1 MKKKIL
7 RCLPIILALVVTA
20 CGGKSSESKPD
31 NPSEHT
37 HTFAEDWSYDEG
49 YHWHAA
55 TCGHDEVKDK
65 AAHSFLESIDR
76 ETGVKII
83 ECSVC
88 HYKNYE
94 FVNVYTVVWMSEG
107 TVLARETYFEG
118 DVPSYKG
125 ATPTK
130 DRDADYNTY
139 EFIGWDKTPGPIA
152 SDTTYTAQFRQIV
165 HTHTAGRTAEE
176 NRREPTCTE
185 AGSYNIVTYCAEC
198 GKAYQSEPQTIPAL
212 GHNLEHVD
220 AREAT
225 CTTAGWNAYDYCT
238 RCSYSTKVEIPATGH
253 QHTNT
258 RIENQVEATCTTD
271 GSYDIVTYCL
281 DDGAVLNTE
290 HVVVPKLGHDLVN
303 VPAKPATCTES
314 GYEAYS
320 YCSRCDYTT
329 RVDVGPLGHDFVRNE
344 ETLVYECSRAG
355 CNETNGRDY
364 RAVVDALEPLHVGDV
379 FNNQSAS
386 ISFVNDDDALEF
398 VEVIYYVGSDLIFEN
413 GFEFTEAQEGQD
425 VTAVIYLA
433 VKNNTYVNN
442 RSGCLINVKV
452 EYDGVEYPCL
462 GSGAGDGKTVYC
474 YQFPFGKVLP
484 DTNEYTVTWKN
495 YNDTVLETDT
505 CHRGDTPSYDGET
518 PTRPATAAVEY
529 YFTGWDKEI
538 VPVTGNVEYIAQYGE
553 DPVIYS
559 VSFVD
564 HYRTYTRNYQYGM
577 TPDYTPNPDYYVEDG
592 VTYVFSDWDKPVV
605 PVTEETQYA
614 AVYVVTDVRYEL
626 NADGTGYIVSCVVN
640 SSSTADI
647 IVPDTWRGLPVVGV
661 KERAFRVSNA
671 KTIILP
677 DTVTS
682 IGNYAFN
689 NARAEKIVFGNGVTE
704 LPSECC
710 SFAQN
715 LKEVVLPNDLTT
727 IGDSAFYYTAL
738 EGCLHLPNSVTTLK
752 SRAFGHTKLEAIRLG
767 PNVSSLSNTAFE
779 ASYQLLDVV
788 NESSLTEEQ
797 ILNAGSYGSILSVV
811 QSVDQRGTVGVE
823 ENGIKYYIA
832 YGSTEKIVIGY
843 EGESGIFTIP
853 NGYSRI
859 KSYAFCENDNIKEV
873 NLGEIDNPGRCTF
886 AYSSIEVITISP
898 FMTVIPYAFLE
909 DCRSLT
915 TVNWAD
921 GACVVSVDE
930 RAFSGCIS
938 LTSLTFNEG
947 VVDLGENG
955 GGSGLLTDTGVTSFH
970 IPNSCQSISLS
981 GAKLSNL
988 TVGSENQYFK
998 VEDYGL
1004 YSKDGTCFYYAVQ
1017 NEAAKNFVIA
1027 DTVTKLY
1034 AYSIFRNDVIESLYI
1049 PASVQGYYGNY
1060 NIQFCCSCSN
1070 LETVTYGGTVEQFNS
1085 ILKKSYGTFA
1095 YCPKLTQITCS
1106 DGVVTL

>member
-65 AAHSFLESIDR
+65 AAHSFTESIDR

-125 ATPTK
+125 ATPAK

-139 EFIGWDKTPGPIA
+139 EFVGWDKTPGPIA
-152 SDTTYTAQFRQIV
+152 SDTTYTAQFRQIT
-165 HTHTAGRTAEE
+165 HTHSAGRTAEE
-176 NRREPTCTE
+176 DRREPTCTE

-238 RCSYSTKVEIPATGH
+238 K
-253 QHTNT
+253 
-258 RIENQVEATCTTD
+258 
-271 GSYDIVTYCL
+271 
-281 DDGAVLNTE
+281 
-290 HVVVPKLGHDLVN
+290 
-303 VPAKPATCTES
+303 
-314 GYEAYS
+314 
-320 YCSRCDYTT
+320 CDYTT
-329 RVDVGPLGHDFVRNE
+329 RGEDIAPGHNFVRNE

-355 CNETNGRDY
+355 CNATNGRDY
-364 RAVVDALEPLHVGDV
+364 KAVVEVLEPLYVGYTLDTQ
-379 FNNQSAS
+379 NATL
-386 ISFVNDDDALEF
+386 SFVNDDNALEF
-398 VEVIYYVGSDLIFEN
+398 AEVDFWVGSDLIYED
-413 GFEFTEAQEGQD
+413 GTEITEAELGLE
-425 VTAVIYLA
+425 VTAVVYLV
-433 VKNNTYVNN
+433 VKDNTYIKISN
-442 RSGCLINVKV
+442 GCLTNVKMA
-452 EYDGVEYPCL
+452 YDGVEYPCL
-462 GSGAGDGKTVYC
+462 GRMANTQGQMIYC
-474 YQFPFGKVLP
+474 YEFPFGQVLP
-484 DTNEYTVTWKN
+484 DTHEYTVTWKD
-495 YNDTVLETDT
+495 YDGTVLETDT
-505 CHRGDTPSYDGET
+505 CHRGDTPLYDGET

-592 VTYVFSDWDKPVV
+592 VTYVFSGWDKPVV
-605 PVTEETQYA
+605 PVTEATQYA

-626 NADGTGYIVSCVVN
+626 NADGTGYIVSCVVD
-640 SSSTADI
+640 SSSTLDI
-647 IVPDTWRGLPVVGV
+647 IVPDTWRDLPVVGV

-715 LKEVVLPNDLTT
+715 LKEVVLPNDLIT

-779 ASYQLLDVV
+779 ASYQLLDVI

-797 ILNAGSYGSILSVV
+797 ILNAGSYGSILSVI

-921 GACVVSVDE
+921 GACVSRVDE
-930 RAFSGCIS
+930 RAFTGCTS

-947 VVDLGENG
+947 VLNLGENG

-1004 YSKDGTCFYYAVQ
+1004 YSKDGTCFYYAIQ
-1017 NEAAKNFVIA
+1017 NEAAKDFVIA

-1070 LETVTYGGTVEQFNS
+1070 LETVIYGGTVEQFNS
-1085 ILKKSYGTFA
+1085 ILKKSYGTFS

-1106 DGVVTL
+1106 DGVVTLQNQ